1 MCGHALFGER
11 RLCRSLLFRVT
22 PQRIVETVDVG
33 GDLQEVHRTVAEC
46 GDGALNLVVARAR
59 EYDKG
64 NSERRSIAAVVG
76 EDYVEGHLTT
86 HFGSLRYV
94 VRGFD
99 GITFVCES
107 FAERLS
113 HTF

>member
-1 MCGHALFGER
+1 M
-11 RLCRSLLFRVT
+11 
-22 PQRIVETVDVG
+22 
-33 GDLQEVHRTVAEC
+33 QEVHRTVAEC

-113 HTF
+113 HTFGMV